1 MKPSVS
7 KILVLKDAKRPQ
19 NIKGVHSYLGMI
31 NYLKHSIPDFS
42 TLICPIHKL
51 THQDTKFEW
60 NDDSKKSFR
69 TLNNYL
75 TEKTV
80 KTYFDEKKN
89 SVSLE

>member
-7 KILVLKDAKRPQ
+7 KMLALRDAKRPQ
-19 NIKGVHSYLGMI
+19 NIKGVCSYLGMI
-31 NYLKHSIPDFS
+31 NYLKLSIPDFS
-42 TLICPIHKL
+42 TLTCRIHKL
-51 THQDTKFEW
+51 THQETKFEW

-69 TLNNYL
+69 ILNNYL

-89 SVSLE
+89 TV

>member
-42 TLICPIHKL
+42 TLTCRIH
-51 THQDTKFEW
+51 
-60 NDDSKKSFR
+60 
-69 TLNNYL
+69 
-75 TEKTV
+75 
-80 KTYFDEKKN
+80 
-89 SVSLE
+89 

>member
-7 KILVLKDAKRPQ
+7 KILALKDAKRPQ
-19 NIKGVHSYLGMI
+19 NIKGVRSYLGMI

-42 TLICPIHKL
+42 TLTCRIHKL

-60 NDDSKKSFR
+60 NDGSKKSFR
-69 TLNNYL
+69 TLNNHL

-80 KTYFDEKKN
+80 KTYFDEKKHC
-89 SVSLE
+89 VSLE